1 MEHSMEHSMDDKKTY
16 YTEEG
21 YKKLVE
27 ELEYLKGPKMKEVKE
42 SLAAARELGD
52 LSENSEYDEARNE
65 QTKVVTRI
73 QDLEEE
79 LLHAVVINETEI
91 DTNVIHLGSSVKLY
105 DYDFNEEIEYS
116 IVGTNEVDALSGK
129 ISDQSPIGS
138 ALLGAH
144 IGEDVT
150 VSSPNGEMKFKVLDV
165 WRQKN
170 N

>member
-1 MEHSMEHSMDDKKTY
+1 MEEVKTY

-21 YKKLVE
+21 YKKLVD

-42 SLAAARELGD
+42 ALAAARELGD

-73 QDLEEE
+73 QDIEEL
-79 LLHAVVINETEI
+79 LLHAVVINDAEV
-91 DTNVIHLGSSVKLY
+91 DTNVVHLGSTVKLL
-105 DYDFNEEIEYS
+105 DFECDEEIEYS
-116 IVGTNEVDALSGK
+116 IVGTNEVDALTGK

-138 ALLGAH
+138 SLLGARK
-144 IGEDVT
+144 GET
-150 VSSPNGEMKFKVLDV
+150 VVVETPNGNLEFKVLDV
-165 WRQKN
+165 WRVKN

>member
-1 MEHSMEHSMDDKKTY
+1 MEENKTF

-21 YKKLVE
+21 YKKLVD

-42 SLAAARELGD
+42 AIAAARDLGD
-52 LSENSEYDEARNE
+52 LSENSEYDEAKNE

-73 QDLEEE
+73 QDIEEL
-79 LLHAVVINETEI
+79 LLHAVVINEN
-91 DTNVIHLGSSVKLY
+91 DVDMNLVHLGSTVKLF
-105 DYDFNEEIEYS
+105 DFDLDEEIEYS

-138 ALLGAH
+138 ALLGARK
-144 IGEDVT
+144 GENVT
-150 VSSPNGEMKFKVLDV
+150 VETPNGNLRFKVLDV
-165 WRQKN
+165 WRAKN

>member
-1 MEHSMEHSMDDKKTY
+1 MEEKKTY

-21 YKKLVE
+21 YKKLVD
-27 ELEYLKGPKMKEVKE
+27 ELEYLKGDKMKEVKE
-42 SLAAARELGD
+42 ALAAARELGD

-73 QDLEEE
+73 QDLEEL
-79 LLHAVVINETEI
+79 LLHAEVINETEV
-91 DTNVIHLGSSVKLY
+91 DTNVVHLGSTVKLL
-105 DYDFNEEIEYS
+105 DFDMDEEVEYS

-138 ALLGAH
+138 ALLGAKK
-144 IGEDVT
+144 GENVDVET
-150 VSSPNGEMKFKVLDV
+150 PNGAVLKFKVLDV

>member
-1 MEHSMEHSMDDKKTY
+1 MEENKTF

-21 YKKLVE
+21 YKKLVD

-42 SLAAARELGD
+42 ALAAARELGD

-73 QDLEEE
+73 QDLEEL
-79 LLHAVVINETEI
+79 LLHAVVINETEV
-91 DTNVIHLGSSVKLY
+91 DSNTVHLGSTVKLF
-105 DYDFNEEIEYS
+105 DLSFKEEIEYS
-116 IVGTNEVDALSGK
+116 IVGTNEVDALAGK

-138 ALLGAH
+138 ALLGAKK
-144 IGEDVT
+144 GETVT
-150 VSSPNGEMKFKVLDV
+150 VETPNGDLKFKVLDV
-165 WRQKN
+165 WRVKN

>member
-1 MEHSMEHSMDDKKTY
+1 MEEKKTY

-73 QDLEEE
+73 QEIEDL
-79 LLHAVVINETEI
+79 LLNAVIINETEI
-91 DTNVIHLGSSVKLY
+91 DMSVVHLGSTVKLF
-105 DYDFNEEIEYS
+105 DYEFDEEIEYS
-116 IVGTNEVDALSGK
+116 IVGTNEVDALNGK

-138 ALLGAH
+138 ALIGAKK
-144 IGEDVT
+144 GEDVI
-150 VSSPNGEMKFKVLDV
+150 VSTPGGELKFKVMEV
-165 WRQKN
+165 SRRN
-170 N
+170 NG